1 MPWFNTAWEYS
12 HQLSLCGDKDRRC
25 SVQRARD
32 DMEVGLHVSISSVD
46 YIISL
51 KSSTSTT
58 TITTT
63 SDAPKTN

>member
-1 MPWFNTAWEYS
+1 MQRFNTVSEYT

-32 DMEVGLHVSISSVD
+32 DMEVDLHVSISSVD

-51 KSSTSTT
+51 KS
-58 TITTT
+58 I
-63 SDAPKTN
+63 DFHYQHHHV

>member
-1 MPWFNTAWEYS
+1 MQGFNAVSVYS

-32 DMEVGLHVSISSVD
+32 DMEVGLHLSISSVD
-46 YIISL
+46 YISSL
-51 KSSTSTT
+51 KSSTTSTT
-58 TITTT
+58 TTTT